1 MPFTATTL
9 ASLASEIVNTL
20 SDPAGVYWD
29 AAEVT
34 FAVQE
39 AMRDWNL
46 KTSYWRE
53 RGIFTAVR
61 PQSVSPAKYFYDL
74 SVELP
79 LLRPRTVTI
88 DSILEEIQFHFL
100 EEASGYPGTGL
111 TDQFS
116 ISEMIQAV
124 VGARNRFCLDIA
136 SPLTVT
142 AALAAVIDASGRFPL
157 PESTIFCHR
166 LMWKDSNGA
175 FYPLYRSDGYAMDA
189 LNPSWTS
196 TPDRPTSFSQ
206 AETRPI
212 EVQLNPIPASA
223 GTFEML
229 SVESVASFASTAPL
243 QVPDDYAHGI
253 KYAAMSALLSVDGDQ
268 ANPFLQAYCNFRYDE
283 IVQAAQRQRT
293 ILRVQVNNKPVGL
306 SPLYS
311 LDSLRPGWHST
322 PGTPD
327 TAASTADL
335 VAFAPVANASYGV
348 SLDVVRAA
356 PVPVAAGDVVQMGLE
371 DLENIIDYCQHYLS
385 LKMSGTEFR
394 QTFQLFDSFQ
404 KAAMRRS
411 GIVAN
416 QARYLSSLFGQPDW
430 DRAKNPD
437 VGRPSEQPA
446 LIGQGS

>member
-1 MPFTATTL
+1 MPYSAITL
-9 ASLASEIVNTL
+9 AALSSEIVNTL
-20 SDPAGVYWD
+20 SDPTGVYWE
-29 AAEVT
+29 AGEVT
-34 FAVQE
+34 FAIQE

-88 DSILEEIQFHFL
+88 DSILQEIQFHFL
-100 EEASGYPGTGL
+100 EAANGYSGAGL

-124 VGARNRFCLDIA
+124 TRARNRFCLDIA
-136 SPLTVT
+136 TPLTVT
-142 AALAAVIDASGRFPL
+142 AALAAVVDASGRFPL
-157 PESTIFCHR
+157 PGATIFCHR

-196 TPDRPTSFSQ
+196 EPARPSSFSQ

-212 EVQLNPIPASA
+212 EIQLDPIPASA

-229 SVESVASFASTAPL
+229 SVESVAAFATSAPL

-253 KYAAMSALLSVDGDQ
+253 KYAAMSDLLSVDGDQ
-268 ANPFLQAYCNFRYDE
+268 ANPFLSAYCDFRYNE
-283 IVQAAQRQRT
+283 IVAAARSQKT
-293 ILRVQVNNKPVGL
+293 VLRVQVNNKPVGL

-311 LDSLRPGWHST
+311 LDTLRPGWHST

-327 TAASTADL
+327 TAACTADL

-348 SLDVVRAA
+348 SLDLVRAA
-356 PVPVAAGDVVQMGLE
+356 PVAADPVQLGLE
-371 DLENIIDYCQHYLS
+371 EIENIIDYCQHYLS